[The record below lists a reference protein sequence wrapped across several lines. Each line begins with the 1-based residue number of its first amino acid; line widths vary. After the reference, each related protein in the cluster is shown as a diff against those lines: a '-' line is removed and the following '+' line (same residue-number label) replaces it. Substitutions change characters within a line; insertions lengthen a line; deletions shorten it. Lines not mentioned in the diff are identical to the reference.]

1 MQSLTSIFGMFP
13 LVLFPGAGSEL
24 YKGLGSVVI
33 GGLFLSAILILV
45 IVPALLTITIN
56 ENKIIR
62 DSYK

>member
-1 MQSLTSIFGMFP
+1 MFP

-33 GGLFLSAILILV
+33 GGLFLSAILILI
-45 IVPALLTITIN
+45 IVPALLTLTIN
-56 ENKIIR
+56 ENKIIK